1 MPHIL
6 LVEDHSVIAQAIKE
20 TLEAKGW
27 RVSHCGDG
35 AVAVLRL
42 ASDASYNLLLC
53 DNQLPSLSG
62 LELVIYARTLPRRR
76 AMPIIMF
83 SASECNRE
91 ARLAGVNVFL
101 RKPQDVGK
109 IIETVARL
117 LAPSGRTS

>member
-20 TLEAKGW
+20 TLEAEGW

-42 ASDASYNLLLC
+42 ASEASYSLLLC
-53 DNQLPSLSG
+53 DNQLPSVSG
-62 LELVIYARTLPRRR
+62 LELVRYARTLPRRR

-83 SASECNRE
+83 SASECSRE
-91 ARLAGVNVFL
+91 ARLAGVNEYL
-101 RKPQDVGK
+101 RKPQDIGK
-109 IIETVARL
+109 IVETVARL
-117 LAPSGRTS
+117 LDTL